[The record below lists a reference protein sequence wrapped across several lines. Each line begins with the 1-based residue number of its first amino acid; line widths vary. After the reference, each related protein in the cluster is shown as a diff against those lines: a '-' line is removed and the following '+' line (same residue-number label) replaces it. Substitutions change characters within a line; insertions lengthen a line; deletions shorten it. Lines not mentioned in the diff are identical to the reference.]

1 MALSNLRR
9 GARDHG
15 VTLDDTQAAQFE
27 RYAVLLRAWSDRAGL
42 VADAS
47 AAVVERRH
55 FLESLAFGAALRERE
70 VLRPDSAL
78 IDIGSGAGLPGA
90 VLKIAWPTLRLTL
103 LEATAKKTAFLAA
116 LVEDLRLDG
125 VRVLTGRAEEL
136 ARDEALRGAF
146 DLVVARAVAPLPVLL
161 ELALPFA
168 RVGGRLATVKGSRT
182 QAELA
187 AARHALDVL
196 GARCVTFPLDV
207 PGPRQQVVVAVKL
220 RETPDAYPR
229 RAGVPNKRPL

>member
-1 MALSNLRR
+1 MTLSNLRR
-9 GARDHG
+9 GARAHG
-15 VTLDDTQAAQFE
+15 VTLDDAQAALFD
-27 RYAVLLRAWSDRAGL
+27 RYAALLRAWSDRANL
-42 VADAS
+42 VADAT

-70 VLRPDSAL
+70 ILRPDSAL
-78 IDIGSGAGLPGA
+78 LDIGSGAGLPGV
-90 VLKIAWPTLRLTL
+90 VLKIAWPALRLTL

-116 LVEDLRLDG
+116 LVEDLGLDG

-136 ARDEALRGAF
+136 AHDATLRGAF

-182 QAELA
+182 QDEVA
-187 AARHALDVL
+187 ASRRALEVL
-196 GARCVTFPLDV
+196 GGRCVTFPLDV
-207 PGPRQQVVVAVKL
+207 PGPRQQVVVTVKL
-220 RETPDAYPR
+220 RETPDTYPR
-229 RAGVPNKRPL
+229 RAGVPSKHPL